1 VWDKVAKLN
10 VEAAAL
16 GYNNDIQFGPG
27 VQLTKDVGGQ
37 TVTAGITAQVADL
50 ILEERRSKII
60 DSVFMPCKQPI
71 LPDPVQPTPRGKTG
85 PRSKTV
91 EATRRSSRQK
101 AQACSVPVSKRAAH
115 RLIRAFGMVEPSE
128 QIGEEAMEAYV
139 RSFDTPMTEQAVK
152 AVRRLTS
159 LDSGPAILASAQ
171 MAAAEGGASLEEMA
185 E

>member
-1 VWDKVAKLN
+1 
-10 VEAAAL
+10 
-16 GYNNDIQFGPG
+16 
-27 VQLTKDVGGQ
+27 
-37 TVTAGITAQVADL
+37 
-50 ILEERRSKII
+50 
-60 DSVFMPCKQPI
+60 
-71 LPDPVQPTPRGKTG
+71 
-85 PRSKTV
+85 
-91 EATRRSSRQK
+91 
-101 AQACSVPVSKRAAH
+101 
-115 RLIRAFGMVEPSE
+115 MVEPSE